1 MKIETKKLLIF
12 LITILLTIKFAFSEV
27 VQIWKWNSFANA
39 VYISD
44 GIFITNKHCDSLF
57 DDFQV
62 IIKFNDKQKLINIK
76 EVYYFNDRDIVIFV
90 VDKNEIK
97 EFKLKEE
104 KYLGIPEKFKKVFID
119 SWWITRIKTL
129 ITSQIEIKDLN
140 TLYMN
145 GAVYQGM
152 SGSAV
157 YFDKYL
163 VGIVAK
169 GNAYGDIYCE
179 IINEQIINTIKQIQ
193 NEKDKN

>member
-1 MKIETKKLLIF
+1 MKKILIF
-12 LITILLTIKFAFSEV
+12 LISILMTLNLSFSEV

-39 VYISD
+39 VYIEN
-44 GIFITNKHCDSLF
+44 GIFITNKHCDILF
-57 DDFQV
+57 DDFKV

-97 EFKLKEE
+97 DFRLKEE
-104 KYLGIPEKFKKVFID
+104 RYLGIPEKFKKVMID

-129 ITSQIEIKDLN
+129 ITSQVEIYNPN

-152 SGSAV
+152 SGSGV
-157 YFDKYL
+157 YLDKYL
-163 VGIVAK
+163 AGIVSR
-169 GNAYGDIYCE
+169 GNIEGNIYCE

-193 NEKDKN
+193 NENTK

>member
-1 MKIETKKLLIF
+1 M
-12 LITILLTIKFAFSEV
+12 TINLAFSEV

-44 GIFITNKHCDSLF
+44 GIFITNKHCDILF

-104 KYLGIPEKFKKVFID
+104 KYLGIPEKFKKVLID

-129 ITSQIEIKDLN
+129 ITSQIEIKDPN
-140 TLYMN
+140 TIYFQ

-157 YFDKYL
+157 YFDKHL
-163 VGIVAK
+163 AGIVSR